1 MPKAEPI
8 TVDYLCSAW
17 KQLSYSQRYLVGK
30 IMAYLYNDRLLDIR
44 HDVKNNVIIFEL
56 NTTFDPDCEWKKS
69 SFDRLDANNRL
80 LIAATMDAMI
90 EHRVFVDWA
99 KGIMTIELVRGDS
112 EAYLKRKAFTVIRG
126 GVA

>member
-1 MPKAEPI
+1 MPKSETI
-8 TVDYLCSAW
+8 TIDYLRLAW
-17 KQLSYSQRYLVGK
+17 KRLTYQQRYLVGK

-80 LIAATMDAMI
+80 LIAATMDAMM
-90 EHRVFVDWA
+90 ERRVFVDWT
-99 KGIMTIELVRGDS
+99 KGVMTIELINGDV
-112 EAYLKRKAFTVIRG
+112 EAYHKRKTFTVIRG